1 MNDKW
6 TDDLEQKM
14 KGHTEIGPEGLW
26 EDLEQK
32 LFGEEKGKIIPLW
45 SDTVYQHK
53 EEKPS
58 SNIGFKRIIGVV
70 ASVVILLIGGMELY
84 KQTGQVS
91 PKEIIKEKESI
102 VVDSREESL
111 KENKEEN
118 KVEESTEENIKQ
130 EHIAMSPTAIASYG
144 QPKKEGKTVEELHTG
159 VSKVV
164 AISQLKMKGH
174 TLNDNTEIAVTSAN
188 IQEAV
193 KDYIAQ
199 EEIRLDRMLVDNID
213 RKKEKRGFSIGLLS
227 SNLSANSSQAQNG
240 YASMK
245 GGFKTEANDPVFS
258 LVHRPLSEIYSANL
272 DRNVNTKI
280 DHKRPVRFGLS
291 VYYQMGD
298 KWGINTG
305 VTYSR
310 LSSKLQSGSDE
321 YKVISD
327 QTLHY
332 IGIPIQVNYNVWQ
345 IGRFSTYVNGGVHLE
360 KAIAGTVD
368 TTFKMGDVV
377 EKGPKEHIHTKSLQ
391 ASVNASLG
399 MEYKLAKEVGVFFEP
414 GVRYYFDDRSSL
426 SNVYKERPFNF
437 NAQIGIRYS
446 IPNAKS
452 RANNNEQ
459 SAVIK

>member
-45 SDTVYQHK
+45 SDTLYQNK
-53 EEKPS
+53 KEKPI
-58 SNIGFKRIIGVV
+58 SNIGFKRIIGIV

-84 KQTGQVS
+84 KQAEPVS

-102 VVDSREESL
+102 VVDSKEESF
-111 KENKEEN
+111 KGSKEEG
-118 KVEESTEENIKQ
+118 KIEENAEKDIKQ
-130 EHIAMSPTAIASYG
+130 EHIGQSPTAIASYE
-144 QPKKEGKTVEELHTG
+144 QAKKVGDKVEEPNTI

-164 AISQLKMKGH
+164 SISELTMQGYASTSNKRV
-174 TLNDNTEIAVTSAN
+174 AVSSAN
-188 IQEAV
+188 IQESV
-193 KDYIAQ
+193 NDYIAQ
-199 EEIRLDRMLVDNID
+199 KEVTQDRVLVDNTD
-213 RKKEKRGFSIGLLS
+213 SKKENRGFSIGLLS
-227 SNLSANSSQAQNG
+227 NNLSANSSQAQNG

-245 GGFKTEANDPVFS
+245 GGFMTEANDPSFS
-258 LVHRPLSEIYSANL
+258 LAHRPISEIYSANL

-305 VTYSR
+305 ITYSR

-332 IGIPIQVNYNVWQ
+332 VGIPIQVNYNVWQ
-345 IGRFSTYVNGGVHLE
+345 IGRFSTYINGGAHLE
-360 KAIAGTVD
+360 KAISGTVD
-368 TTFKMGDVV
+368 TTFKMGDET
-377 EKGPKEHIHTKSLQ
+377 EKGPREHIHTKSLQ

-399 MEYKLAKEVGVFFEP
+399 MEYKLVKEVGLFFEP

-446 IPNAKS
+446 IPNARSKV
-452 RANNNEQ
+452 NNDEQ
-459 SAVIK
+459 STVIK